1 MLPSS
6 LDHLQRAEPNI
17 NYIVVNRIM
26 YASLKKEK
34 EKKDNIV
41 CLFITTSVVWTWTW
55 RTNVI
60 SLGNVDSIGL
70 AGDVKI
76 GVIPTHRTVSGS

>member
-1 MLPSS
+1 MPAL
-6 LDHLQRAEPNI
+6 
-17 NYIVVNRIM
+17 
-26 YASLKKEK
+26 KEK